1 MLYFRTP
8 NGNDDDRFL
17 DVTQSLSRVG
27 VGMLEDNEC
36 DVLIVGSGAG
46 GMTGAY
52 TAAREGLSVI
62 LVESTDRFGGTS
74 AYSGGGLW
82 FPGNAVLQRDGGDH
96 DMESARAYYREVVG
110 PRTPRALQEAYL
122 NTGAKLIDYLE
133 KDPNLVFMA
142 YPWPDYFGSLPTA
155 SATGR
160 HIAPSPLAATELG
173 NLRQTLRPSL
183 PEERDGAP
191 LAQELTGGQALIGR
205 FLLALSKMPNVDLRR
220 GTALTSLLHKGG
232 QVEGAIVRT
241 ETGDVRIRAK
251 RGVLIAAG
259 GFDHNASMRARFGVP
274 GTTAGAMSPPGN
286 DGSAIQGGIDAG
298 GDVDL
303 MDQAWWSPGLMR
315 PNGRLTF
322 TLGFDGGIFIDQRG
336 QRFTNESAPYDRAGR
351 AIIAAME
358 RKELTLPFWLLYDN
372 RDNGAPPIQFPNQPL
387 GDLQDYYKAGLL
399 HSAENLTELAAAI
412 SVPAD
417 ALEQTVKRFN
427 NFATIGNDPD
437 FGRGAELYDRMF
449 TQGRVPLDSISRPPF
464 HAIAF
469 GLSDLGT
476 KGGLRTD
483 PHARVLDTRGH
494 IINGLYAT
502 GNSMAAVSGYAYPG
516 GGNPIGSSMVFA
528 HLAVLDMVAKQ
539 ACT

>member
-1 MLYFRTP
+1 
-8 NGNDDDRFL
+8 
-17 DVTQSLSRVG
+17 
-27 VGMLEDNEC
+27 
-36 DVLIVGSGAG
+36 
-46 GMTGAY
+46 MTGAY

-82 FPGNAVLQRDGGDH
+82 FPGNAVLQREGGDH
-96 DMESARAYYREVVG
+96 DLESARAYYREVVG
-110 PRTPRALQEAYL
+110 TRTPRALQDAYL

-133 KDPNLVFMA
+133 SDPNLAFMN

-155 SATGR
+155 SASGR
-160 HIAPSPLAATELG
+160 HIAPLPLAATELG
-173 NLRQTLRPSL
+173 SLRQALRPSL
-183 PEERDGAP
+183 SEERDGAP
-191 LAQELTGGQALIGR
+191 LAHELVGGQALIGR
-205 FLLALSKMPNVDLRR
+205 FLLALSRMENVDLRR
-220 GTALTSLLHKGG
+220 ETALTSLLHKDG
-232 QVEGAIVRT
+232 QVAGAIVRT
-241 ETGDVRIRAK
+241 KAGDVRIRAK

-259 GFDHNASMRARFGVP
+259 GFDHSAPMRARYGVP

-286 DGSAIQGGIDAG
+286 DGSAIQAGIDAG

-322 TLGFDGGIFIDQRG
+322 TLGFDGGIFINQRG
-336 QRFTNESAPYDRAGR
+336 ERFTNESAPYDRAGR

-358 RKELTLPFWLLYDN
+358 RQELTLPFWLLYDN

-387 GDLQDYYKAGLL
+387 GDLEDYRKAGLL
-399 HSAENLTELAAAI
+399 HSAETLTEIAAAI
-412 SVPAD
+412 GVPAGT
-417 ALEQTVKRFN
+417 LEQTVKRFN
-427 NFATIGNDPD
+427 SFAAIGNDPD
-437 FGRGAELYDRMF
+437 FGRGAEPYDRAF
-449 TQGRVPLDSISRPPF
+449 TQGRAPLDSVARPPF

-483 PHARVLDTRGH
+483 PHARVLDIKGD
-494 IINGLYAT
+494 IITGLYAT
-502 GNSMAAVSGYAYPG
+502 GNSMAAVSGYTYPG

-528 HLAVLDMVAKQ
+528 HLAVMDMAANQ
-539 ACT
+539 PCP